1 MAKPST
7 LYDYENYIFTDM
19 DTMSAVSAPYTV
31 SEGNGI
37 DSVDFFV
44 SDAAKLE
51 SIVQEVQ
58 NISSID
64 WDSYYIT
71 VNNEVYELSWKV
83 SYRKFRISAPL
94 TGIPTMS
101 R

>member
-7 LYDYENYIFTDM
+7 LFDYKDYVFVNM

-37 DSVDFFV
+37 DAVDFFV

-58 NISSID
+58 NNTSID
-64 WDSYYIT
+64 WNSYYIT
-71 VNNEVYELSWKV
+71 VNNEVYERDPFHVYPK
-83 SYRKFRISAPL
+83 PQ
-94 TGIPTMS
+94 TGNRDPAGS
-101 R
+101 GD